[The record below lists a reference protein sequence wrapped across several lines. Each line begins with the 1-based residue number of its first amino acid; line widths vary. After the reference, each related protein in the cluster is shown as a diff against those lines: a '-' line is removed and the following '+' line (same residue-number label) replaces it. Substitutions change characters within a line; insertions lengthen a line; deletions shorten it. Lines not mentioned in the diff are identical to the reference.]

1 MLVLNPRQMTFGGA
15 TWGNV
20 ASVSIGRS
28 SNKLLAEWS
37 DEGPHVVLADVPE
50 QLVTV
55 RVVQE
60 MLGDDMDT
68 PRPGE
73 SGALVFT
80 TGPNSSDAA
89 TREVTI
95 GEAVIRTVSYETST
109 SRGSRR
115 FIELVAVS
123 EDGTTDPVG
132 VDDA

>member
-1 MLVLNPRQMTFGGA
+1 MLVLNPRRVSFGAGA
-15 TWGNV
+15 WGNV
-20 ASVSIGRS
+20 SSVSIGRT

-37 DEGPHVVLADVPE
+37 DEGPHVVLVDTPE
-50 QLVTV
+50 QMVTI

-73 SGALVFT
+73 SGELSFT
-80 TGPNSSDAA
+80 TGSNSSDAA
-89 TREVTI
+89 TREVTV
-95 GEAVIRTVSYETST
+95 GEAVVRTVGYETST

-123 EDGTTDPVG
+123 EDGTTDPVS

>member
-1 MLVLNPRQMTFGGA
+1 MLVLNPRQVTFGSA

-20 ASVSIGRS
+20 ASVSIGRT

-37 DEGPHVVLADVPE
+37 DEGAHVVLADVPE

-68 PRPGE
+68 PKPGE
-73 SGALVFT
+73 SGELTFT
-80 TGPNSSDAA
+80 TGANSSDAA

-95 GEAVIRTVSYETST
+95 ASAVVRTVSYETST

-115 FIELVAVS
+115 YIELIAVS
-123 EDGTTDPVG
+123 SNGTTDPVS